1 MHPYTSEEF
10 LEGEKTK
17 TSKSG
22 ILGEKARGIG
32 KLGDAKKKERH
43 KARWSILIVWLSL
56 CEFVYVYKFET
67 HQGNKRSLY
76 THQ

>member
-56 CEFVYVYKFET
+56 
-67 HQGNKRSLY
+67 
-76 THQ
+76 